1 MVGSTIIKNFYG
13 ERIGELKQDYKGNTV
28 AYDRYG
34 AILGTFNPKLNI
46 TTEFP
51 SGRIVSTGDT
61 TTALIWQA
69 ENKRKE
75 MLTAQNKK

>member
-1 MVGSTIIKNFYG
+1 MMGSQIIKNFYG
-13 ERIGELKQDYKGNTV
+13 ERIGELKKDYRGNTI

-34 AILGTFNPKLNI
+34 AILGTYNPKLNI

-69 ENKRKE
+69 ENARKE
-75 MLTAQNKK
+75 KLNTTNKK

>member
-1 MVGSTIIKNFYG
+1 MANNKTIIKDFYG
-13 ERIGELKQDYKGNTV
+13 VRIGELKTDWKGNIN

-34 AILGTFNPKLNI
+34 ALLGTYNPKLNV

-61 TTALIWQA
+61 TTALIWQK
-69 ENKRKE
+69 ENERKQR
-75 MLTAQNKK
+75 LSGQ

>member
-1 MVGSTIIKNFYG
+1 MFGSDIIKNFTG
-13 ERIGELKQDYKGNTV
+13 ERIGELKKDARGNIN
-28 AYDRYG
+28 AYGRYG
-34 AILGTFNPKLNI
+34 ELLGTYNPKLNI

-75 MLTAQNKK
+75 MFNNQNKK

>member
-1 MVGSTIIKNFYG
+1 MIGSTPIKNFYG
-13 ERIGELKQDYKGNTV
+13 ERIGELKKDYKGNTI

-34 AILGTFNPKLNI
+34 AILGTYNPKLNV

-69 ENKRKE
+69 ENARQERLKV
-75 MLTAQNKK
+75 KK

>member
-1 MVGSTIIKNFYG
+1 MIGSTIIKNFYG
-13 ERIGELKQDYKGNTV
+13 ERIGELKKDYKGNTI

-34 AILGTFNPKLNI
+34 AILGTYFPKQNF

-61 TTALIWQA
+61 TTALIWDA
-69 ENKRKE
+69 EKKRQE
-75 MLTAQNKK
+75 RLNQKK

>member
-1 MVGSTIIKNFYG
+1 MTGSEIIKNFYG
-13 ERIGELKQDYKGNTV
+13 ERIGELKKDYRGNIV

-34 AILGTFNPKLNI
+34 AILGNYNPKLNI

-69 ENKRKE
+69 ENKRRE
-75 MLTAQNKK
+75 MFNAQNKK